1 MAFTLNQGAVWPPL
15 PTLEDKIAEAIKKVD
30 KVTETNIL
38 AGFDYEVDGTKYHF
52 SYDVLDQC
60 NFSQM
65 ISDAI
70 LSKQLGSTPMDE
82 LKATYGVTEE
92 GDLDR
97 SKLPVKLPDEW
108 SQIWQG
114 HLIGEDGSDTSV
126 SLTFTVDEFL
136 ALAYAGGM
144 HNKTQLG
151 LGWVKKAQIRAATDQ
166 DNLKEILET
175 LGVEEAYQQV
185 LRG

>member
-38 AGFDYEVDGTKYHF
+38 AGFDYEVNGVTYHF

-70 LSKQLGSTPMDE
+70 LSKQLGATSEDT
-82 LKATYGVTEE
+82 LKATYGTTSD
-92 GDLDR
+92 GQLDR

-108 SQIWQG
+108 SQVWQG

-126 SLTFTVDEFL
+126 SLTFGVDEFL
-136 ALAYAGGM
+136 ALANAGGN
-144 HNKTQLG
+144 HNKTHLG
-151 LGWVKKAQIRAATDQ
+151 LGWVKKAQIRAATDI

-175 LGVEEAYQQV
+175 LGVEEAYQNV
-185 LRG
+185 IRG